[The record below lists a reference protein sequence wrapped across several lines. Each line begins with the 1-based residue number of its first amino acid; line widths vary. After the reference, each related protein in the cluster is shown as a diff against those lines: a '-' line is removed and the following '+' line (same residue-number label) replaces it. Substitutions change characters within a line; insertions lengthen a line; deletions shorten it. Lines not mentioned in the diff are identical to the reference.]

1 MYYSIKELKMKEL
14 TEQELLLVAGGQSS
28 NPDDDRDH
36 NVDWSINVTGDNNGN
51 VTVTGSIS
59 GSF

>member
-1 MYYSIKELKMKEL
+1 MYYSIKELNMKEL

-36 NVDWSINVTGDNNGN
+36 NANWSINVTADNSGN
-51 VTVTGSIS
+51 VTVTGSVS

>member
-1 MYYSIKELKMKEL
+1 MKEL

-36 NVDWSINVTGDNNGN
+36 NANWSINVTADNSGN
-51 VTVTGSIS
+51 VTVTGSVS